1 MDQAPESQ
9 AVDPEG
15 SGLFLAEPVLA
26 APPATVTARRPRPT
40 VPVALGEPDGVGAT
54 PSPLSSLAPPTPAEY
69 YAAEHERA
77 ADAQRTFDAT
87 RAVKGPKVV
96 VAKRRRRRA
105 PVVLGVVAVLAGA
118 GLGAVVYLDGGA
130 DRSGSTAPLSSA
142 EPEQNPLADAEARP
156 VTGAARPSGTLG
168 DLEVTV
174 LRVSDPFA
182 YSLGSAPDG
191 FRYVAVEVELSYE
204 GDDLVEVTPS
214 DALVLVDGAG
224 RRWPLADQPFE
235 GLPTPISVLGPG
247 LAATSTPVFLVGDDA
262 SRLSLV
268 VSLPDEDG
276 ELVLA
281 LS

>member
-26 APPATVTARRPRPT
+26 APPATGTARRPRPT

-69 YAAEHERA
+69 YAAEQERA
-77 ADAQRTFDAT
+77 ANAQRSFDAT

-96 VAKRRRRRA
+96 VAKRRRRRG

-118 GLGAVVYLDGGA
+118 GLGAAVYLDGGA

-142 EPEQNPLADAEARP
+142 EPEQNPMAGAEARP
-156 VTGAARPSGTLG
+156 AIAAARPSDNL
-168 DLEVTV
+168 DVTV

-204 GDDLVEVTPS
+204 GDDLIEVTPS

-247 LAATSTPVFLVGDDA
+247 LGATSTLVFLVGDDA

-268 VSLPDEDG
+268 VSLPDADG
-276 ELVLA
+276 ALVHPLG
-281 LS
+281 